1 MTTSEE
7 MIQAIESA
15 RIFLYDLMN
24 TKATPK
30 VPSYIRK
37 RAFRVTKH
45 YPMSTTDLLLH
56 LDESATKVR
65 QKCDSDFTDID
76 EAIDEIKRLR
86 EERETYF
93 MAHDELLAQI
103 IELRYERDEARRE
116 VCDLKTFNFD
126 NTISAYRYADL
137 RKWDCYKDRTDD

>member
-37 RAFRVTKH
+37 RAFIVTKH

-56 LDESATKVR
+56 LDESATEVR
-65 QKCDSDFTDID
+65 QKC
-76 EAIDEIKRLR
+76 EK
-86 EERETYF
+86 
-93 MAHDELLAQI
+93 
-103 IELRYERDEARRE
+103 
-116 VCDLKTFNFD
+116 
-126 NTISAYRYADL
+126 
-137 RKWDCYKDRTDD
+137 